1 MFPLFGGDDPSCDPP
16 AHLHLSTGLPA
27 AFAGG
32 YPASMGFRCAHCY
45 HLFGVDL
52 IADAHRQLHVIEV
65 NIAPDLT
72 LSTEGACAATAHGC
86 VGGSSIYDHTKRAAA
101 YSSVRP
107 SAAADRGRR
116 VGARLGVGV
125 GAREG
130 VRVRVG
136 PRGDEG

>member
-1 MFPLFGGDDPSCDPP
+1 
-16 AHLHLSTGLPA
+16 
-27 AFAGG
+27 
-32 YPASMGFRCAHCY
+32 MGFRCAHCY

-72 LSTEGACAATAHGC
+72 LSTEGACTATAQGC

-107 SAAADRGRR
+107 SAAADRDRR
-116 VGARLGVGV
+116 VGARVG
-125 GAREG
+125 GGGGEREG
-130 VRVRVG
+130 
-136 PRGDEG
+136 